1 MRPILAS
8 AMAIALSAGHQL
20 RALTYPDLG
29 NPQNNDPYKP
39 RPRSK
44 GEKARNRRHRK

>member
-1 MRPILAS
+1 MRGRLYS
-8 AMAIALSAGHQL
+8 AIALAIPSSHQ
-20 RALTYPDLG
+20 AWTCPDLT